1 MTYPYGAA
9 AADFGSLAA
18 RERIVSAISPRYS
31 GSLHFAGLLAIVAAF
46 IGAAAWSLR
55 DVRGW
60 QWLLVPAALVFANG
74 VEWVIH
80 RGPLH
85 HPWPPRLTYNRHTL
99 THHAAFSAQEMA
111 VRSWRELRIVLFPV
125 YALPLLH
132 LLTAPV
138 TALLGWALGRNA
150 AALFVMSATFYY
162 LTYELLH
169 LAYHLPAGHRV
180 ARLGVIQRL
189 RRHHQIHHDPRRM
202 TDGNFN
208 VSIRLFAWILG
219 TRLADGARAQSR

>member
-1 MTYPYGAA
+1 MTCPYGAPG
-9 AADFGSLAA
+9 ADFGSLAA
-18 RERIVSAISPRYS
+18 RERIVGAISPRYS
-31 GSLHFAGLLAIVAAF
+31 GTLHFAGLLAVVAVF
-46 IGAAAWSLR
+46 ILGAAWSLR
-55 DVRGW
+55 EVRWW
-60 QWLLVPAALVFANG
+60 QWLLAPAALVFANG

-99 THHAAFSAQEMA
+99 THHAAFSAEEMS

-138 TALLGWALGRNA
+138 TLLLGWAMGRNV
-150 AALFVMSATFYY
+150 AALFVISTTFYY
-162 LTYELLH
+162 LAYELLH

-180 ARLGVIQRL
+180 ARLRVIERL
-189 RRHHQIHHDPRRM
+189 RRHHRIHHDPRRM

-208 VSIRLFAWILG
+208 VSIPLFDWILG
-219 TRLADGARAQSR
+219 TRLADGAPAQSR